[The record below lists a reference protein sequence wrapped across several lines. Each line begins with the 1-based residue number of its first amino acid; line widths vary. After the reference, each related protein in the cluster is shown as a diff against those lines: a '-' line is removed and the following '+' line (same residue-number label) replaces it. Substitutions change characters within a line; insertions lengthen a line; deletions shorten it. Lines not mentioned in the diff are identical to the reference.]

1 MKIYKLCCLLDFV
14 NVVGQKLKDNRILKK
29 WIDCISNNRCNV
41 KIRCVMDCCVK
52 ISICY
57 EI

>member
-29 WIDCISNNRCNV
+29 
-41 KIRCVMDCCVK
+41 MDRL
-52 ISICY
+52 Y
-57 EI
+57 Q